1 MALFFSRRTYNATKK
16 AFTNNAAEK
25 TRYVTMSDTTPRR
38 GSNLSQADWLDL
50 VRAEGG
56 NTEILIY
63 VHGFNTSQNDM
74 LDRMAKIKAGVKAQ
88 GFNGAVIAYDW
99 PSNGSVLAYGSD
111 RRDAKKTAPYLVQD
125 GILPLLGLSPKP
137 RIHLIAHSMGAY
149 AVLRAFSDF
158 GDAAGAFSGR
168 WGVDQV
174 TFVSGDVDSAWLEK
188 GAWGS
193 LVLKHRSKRFTNY
206 FSGQDRVLAVGEE
219 FVNAGSPR
227 AGQVGMPELTAPEH
241 WDIYSDAQFRKDVP
255 KSKQN
260 EQVLSHRWWFDSS
273 GFYKDL
279 TRTLAGDDAE
289 SMPTRKPTDKRR
301 LALDA

>member
-99 PSNGSVLAYGSD
+99 PSNGSVLVVGIVAFISESRIISIAMDVGKIYLCCPDDCSAHGFCT
-111 RRDAKKTAPYLVQD
+111 DA
-125 GILPLLGLSPKP
+125 S
-137 RIHLIAHSMGAY
+137 
-149 AVLRAFSDF
+149 
-158 GDAAGAFSGR
+158 AAR
-168 WGVDQV
+168 
-174 TFVSGDVDSAWLEK
+174 T
-188 GAWGS
+188 
-193 LVLKHRSKRFTNY
+193 RYRF
-206 FSGQDRVLAVGEE
+206 
-219 FVNAGSPR
+219 
-227 AGQVGMPELTAPEH
+227 
-241 WDIYSDAQFRKDVP
+241 K
-255 KSKQN
+255 
-260 EQVLSHRWWFDSS
+260 
-273 GFYKDL
+273 
-279 TRTLAGDDAE
+279 
-289 SMPTRKPTDKRR
+289 
-301 LALDA
+301 